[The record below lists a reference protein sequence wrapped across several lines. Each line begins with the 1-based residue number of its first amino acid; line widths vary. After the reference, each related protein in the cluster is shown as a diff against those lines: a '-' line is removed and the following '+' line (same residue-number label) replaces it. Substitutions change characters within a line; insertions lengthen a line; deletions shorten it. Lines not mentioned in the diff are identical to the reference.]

1 MPRVTV
7 IIPTYNWSEVLPY
20 SIGSVLNQSYR
31 DFELLVIG
39 DACTDDSADVVARVG
54 DARTRWINR
63 AENWGQA
70 AGPYNDGLREARG
83 EIIAHLAHDDL
94 WLPHH
99 LEVMVKGLEREASV
113 AYGLAAYIDRDGA
126 APRPGPRR
134 AHEYHPGK
142 AIPPANV
149 VVWRELALRIGGWRH
164 YRELDT
170 WPDTDMWNRLHA
182 ADPRFRFVPRLTVVR
197 FPADKRKDV
206 YKQRPSHEQKQWFE
220 RIRTEPDLE
229 PRLLAEMAVNL
240 QPPARPP
247 TWREKLAAR
256 LRGRKTGDLHFFEER
271 RAFKGLAPKPG
282 A

>member
-7 IIPTYNWSEVLPY
+7 IIPTYNWSSVLPY
-20 SIGSVLNQSYR
+20 SIGSVLNQTYR

-39 DACTDDSADVVARVG
+39 DACTDDSEQVVARVG

-99 LEVMVKGLEREASV
+99 LEVMVRGIERDASV
-113 AYGLAAYIDRDGA
+113 AYSLAAYIDRDGA
-126 APRPGPRR
+126 PPRPGPRR

-142 AIPPANV
+142 AIPPGNL
-149 VVWRELALRIGGWRH
+149 VVWRELALRVGGWRH

-170 WPDTDMWNRLHA
+170 WPDTDMWNRLYA

-197 FPADKRKDV
+197 FPADRRKDV
-206 YKQRPSHEQKQWFE
+206 YKHRPCHEQQHWFA
-220 RIRTEPDLE
+220 RIQQEPDLE

-240 QPPARPP
+240 QPAAQPP
-247 TWREKLAAR
+247 TWRARLAAAFA
-256 LRGRKTGDLHFFEER
+256 RKPKDGLHFFEER
-271 RAFKGLAPKPG
+271 RRFKGLEPKP
-282 A
+282 